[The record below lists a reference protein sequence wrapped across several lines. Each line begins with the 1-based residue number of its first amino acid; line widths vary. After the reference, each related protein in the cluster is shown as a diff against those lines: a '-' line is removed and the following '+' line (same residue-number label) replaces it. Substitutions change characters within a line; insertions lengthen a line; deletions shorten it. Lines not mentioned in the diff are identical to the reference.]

1 MILTYEILSYND
13 YNTCIIKDNDSVA
26 VCSDLGLKGL
36 VLLYFSLEV
45 GGILVTLIARRLETI
60 ILSIYLDTMSG
71 LKPGSKK

>member
-45 GGILVTLIARRLETI
+45 GGILVTLIARRLETT